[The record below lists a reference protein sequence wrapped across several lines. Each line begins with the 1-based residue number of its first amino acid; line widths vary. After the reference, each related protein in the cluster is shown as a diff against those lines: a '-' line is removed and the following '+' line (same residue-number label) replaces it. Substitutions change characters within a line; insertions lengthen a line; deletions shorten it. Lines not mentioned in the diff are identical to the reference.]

1 MNSSKK
7 DYIRLYQLQDN
18 NQIDVEERLF
28 TFPVEWLENVNWL
41 STSID
46 IEFFKRT
53 LRQITDDF
61 LLGKPN
67 SLGKNQPSIEMVKP
81 FNI

>member
-1 MNSSKK
+1 MNSFKK
-7 DYIRLYQLQDN
+7 DYIKLYQLQDN
-18 NQIDVEERLF
+18 NHIDIEERLF
-28 TFPVEWLENVNWL
+28 SFPVEWLENVNWL

-46 IEFFKRT
+46 IGFFKRI

-61 LLGKPN
+61 LLGQPN
-67 SLGKNQPSIEMVKP
+67 TLGKLKTPIKLAKP